1 MEIRI
6 DKKSELMNIMLYLSD
21 YNNLLKNFDDK
32 HPFNK
37 STTYGKDIIK
47 HFSKFKKH
55 KTIQLLN
62 ELVNGR
68 FGKNKNTF
76 CYDAPICLI
85 MQLNEDF
92 TYSKLNRYPFHTRL
106 CRDNRVLEFLDSIPQ
121 FVEDT
126 RYENF
131 FASHKTFYDVLIKEF
146 KKNVDETLTDD
157 IGFMYKLKL
166 KNKFVVNL
174 MPTIHQNN
182 YGFSLSKVIYSNID
196 LPVENGTFDIKSMKK
211 WLRWLLFHE
220 FSHSIVNP
228 LSDKYL
234 SELYSPLSDKTIS
247 ILNRQAYSNGVC
259 YFNESV
265 IRAMTILYENYFT
278 KTTKNEE
285 KNIIEEENRGFVHTR
300 LLLDKLKEFQSMNIS
315 FEEFY
320 PTLQEVFE
328 TNVENIN
335 ITNL

>member
-1 MEIRI
+1 
-6 DKKSELMNIMLYLSD
+6 
-21 YNNLLKNFDDK
+21 
-32 HPFNK
+32 
-37 STTYGKDIIK
+37 
-47 HFSKFKKH
+47 
-55 KTIQLLN
+55 
-62 ELVNGR
+62 
-68 FGKNKNTF
+68 
-76 CYDAPICLI
+76 
-85 MQLNEDF
+85 
-92 TYSKLNRYPFHTRL
+92 
-106 CRDNRVLEFLDSIPQ
+106 
-121 FVEDT
+121 
-126 RYENF
+126 
-131 FASHKTFYDVLIKEF
+131 
-146 KKNVDETLTDD
+146 
-157 IGFMYKLKL
+157 
-166 KNKFVVNL
+166 
-174 MPTIHQNN
+174 
-182 YGFSLSKVIYSNID
+182 
-196 LPVENGTFDIKSMKK
+196 MKK

-247 ILNRQAYSNGVC
+247 ILNHQAYSNGVC

-265 IRAMTILYENYFT
+265 IRAMTILYENYFI
-278 KTTKNEE
+278 KTIKNEE

>member
-1 MEIRI
+1 MEIRV

-32 HPFNK
+32 HPFNEN
-37 STTYGKDIIK
+37 TTYGQDIIK

-62 ELVNGR
+62 EVVNGR
-68 FGKNKNTF
+68 FGKHKSTF

-92 TYSKLNRYPFHTRL
+92 TYDKLDRYPFHTRL
-106 CRDNRVLEFLDSIPQ
+106 CGDSRVVEFLKSIPK

-126 RYENF
+126 KYEKF
-131 FASHKTFYDVLIKEF
+131 VVSHKPFYDELIEGF
-146 KKNVDETLTDD
+146 KQIVDETLTDD
-157 IGFMYKLKL
+157 IETMYKLKL
-166 KNKFVVNL
+166 KNKFVINL
-174 MPTIHQNN
+174 MPTIHQNS
-182 YGFSLSKVIYSNID
+182 YGFQLNNTVYSNID
-196 LPVENGTFDIKSMKK
+196 LPFKNDKVNMSAYRERI
-211 WLRWLLFHE
+211 RWLLFHE
-220 FSHSIVNP
+220 FSHTIVNP
-228 LSDKYL
+228 LSNKYL
-234 SELYSPLSDKTIS
+234 CNLYSPLSNKTIDT
-247 ILNRQAYSNGVC
+247 LRKQAYNNGTC

-285 KNIIEEENRGFVHTR
+285 ENILYEEKRGFVHTR
-300 LLLDKLKEFQSMNIS
+300 LLLDKLNEFQTMDIS
-315 FEEFY
+315 FDKFYTSLEEIFK
-320 PTLQEVFE
+320 

-335 ITNL
+335 ISNL

>member
-1 MEIRI
+1 MKIII

-21 YNNLLKNFDDK
+21 YNNLLKNYDDK
-32 HPFNK
+32 HPFNEN
-37 STTYGKDIIK
+37 TTYGQDIIK
-47 HFSKFKKH
+47 HFSKFKNH

-68 FGKNKNTF
+68 FGKYKNTF

-85 MQLNEDF
+85 MQLNDDF
-92 TYSKLNRYPFHTRL
+92 TYNKLNRYPFHTRL
-106 CRDNRVLEFLDSIPQ
+106 CRDKRVLDFLDSIPQ

-126 RYENF
+126 HYEDF
-131 FASHKTFYDVLIKEF
+131 FASHETFFDIIKQDF
-146 KKNVDETLTDD
+146 KQVVDERLIDD
-157 IGFMYKLKL
+157 VETMYKLKL
-166 KNKFVVNL
+166 KNKFIINL

-182 YGFSLSKVIYSNID
+182 FGFSLNNIIYSNID
-196 LPVENGTFDIKSMKK
+196 LEFKNDELDMYKR
-211 WLRWLLFHE
+211 LRYLLFHE

-234 SELYSPLSDKTIS
+234 SELYSPLSDKTID
-247 ILNRQAYSNGVC
+247 ILRRQAYSNGVC

-278 KTTKNEE
+278 KTTK
-285 KNIIEEENRGFVHTR
+285 KEEENILKEEKHGFVHTR

-320 PTLQEVFE
+320 PSLKEVFE
-328 TNVENIN
+328 INAEICDVTRNVTI
-335 ITNL
+335 